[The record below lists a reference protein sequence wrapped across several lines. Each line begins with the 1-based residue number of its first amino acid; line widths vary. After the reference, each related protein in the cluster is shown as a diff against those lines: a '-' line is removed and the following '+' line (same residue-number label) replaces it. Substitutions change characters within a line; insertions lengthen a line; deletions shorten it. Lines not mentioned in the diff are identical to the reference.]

1 MTEKRYYFVGE
12 KSKQNQAV
20 IELVELWRSG
30 ACGNFKGRKYG
41 SNSTR
46 PTVVRRVAAIVHD
59 LIEHG

>member
-30 ACGNFKGRKYG
+30 H
-41 SNSTR
+41 
-46 PTVVRRVAAIVHD
+46 TVD
-59 LIEHG
+59 LR